1 MAISTERRRTSSKY
15 VYYALQLY
23 FSGLSLRKASQRL
36 SQFIKRNHVSI
47 WNWIQ
52 RYKPRKILQTRCKLS
67 EFIIDETLIKVGSN
81 YVWLWVAIEATNRTI
96 LGIRISIERN
106 MLVAERFIQS
116 LIRRYGR
123 HNISTDGGTWYPQ
136 ACRFL
141 NVKRHNHSSIEKSF
155 IERTIQYIKDRT
167 EGFDDYFPCRRDN
180 DCKLKHVMNWLNLF
194 VDMHNR
200 KIIGKSVK

>member
-1 MAISTERRRTSSKY
+1 MYGYGLLSS
-15 VYYALQLY
+15 Q
-23 FSGLSLRKASQRL
+23 
-36 SQFIKRNHVSI
+36 
-47 WNWIQ
+47 
-52 RYKPRKILQTRCKLS
+52 P
-67 EFIIDETLIKVGSN
+67 
-81 YVWLWVAIEATNRTI
+81 TNRTI

-106 MLVAERFIQS
+106 MLVAEQFIQS

-141 NVKRHNHSSIEKSF
+141 NVKHHNHSSIEKSF
-155 IERTIQYIKDRT
+155 IERTRQYIKDRT
-167 EGFDDYFPCRRDN
+167 ECFDDYFPCRRDN

-200 KIIGKSVK
+200 KLIGKSVKWTGLYIRKASLNKHTV

>member
-1 MAISTERRRTSSKY
+1 MVMGCYRAN
-15 VYYALQLY
+15 QQNN
-23 FSGLSLRKASQRL
+23 LRYT
-36 SQFIKRNHVSI
+36 H
-47 WNWIQ
+47 
-52 RYKPRKILQTRCKLS
+52 
-67 EFIIDETLIKVGSN
+67 LIE
-81 YVWLWVAIEATNRTI
+81 L
-96 LGIRISIERN
+96 N

-116 LIRRYGR
+116 LIRRYGK

-155 IERTIQYIKDRT
+155 IERTIQYVKDRT

-200 KIIGKSVK
+200 KIQERVLSEQGRSQLRKGFITM

>member
-1 MAISTERRRTSSKY
+1 MFIMHYSYTFQACHFEKHHSGYLNLSKETMFPFGTGSSDTSKEDI
-15 VYYALQLY
+15 ANEMQ
-23 FSGLSLRKASQRL
+23 
-36 SQFIKRNHVSI
+36 
-47 WNWIQ
+47 
-52 RYKPRKILQTRCKLS
+52 LS

-81 YVWLWVAIEATNRTI
+81 YVWLWVAIEPTNRTI

-155 IERTIQYIKDRT
+155 IERTIQYVKDRT

-200 KIIGKSVK
+200 KI